1 MSTKNLVKQ
10 LDKISG
16 SHESL
21 GKTIRTIRLC
31 DEKTLKDF
39 ARILGVKVS
48 YLSDLENDRKI
59 VSPKTAYEYAETLRY
74 STKEF
79 VRLALQDEANKF
91 MEEKG
96 FHANVM
102 LDFEK
107 IATAG

>member
-1 MSTKNLVKQ
+1 MSTKNLVAR
-10 LDKISG
+10 LNKISG
-16 SHESL
+16 TTESL

-31 DEKTLKDF
+31 DEETLKKF
-39 ARILGVKVS
+39 SETLGVTVS

-59 VSPKTAYEYAETLRY
+59 VSPKKAYEYAEKLGY

-79 VRLALQDEANKF
+79 VRLALQDEANQF

-107 IATAG
+107 IVFA